1 MNIHYFQLRH
11 VMFMA
16 IFEVYIHST
25 LDSWWNASLPWKPNV
40 RPVHGQPA
48 VFQIESIRAFDGVQT
63 NDSNGHFF
71 LFVRVLSLHGSN
83 LGKKRKES
91 KANPPDSLS
100 IFGLKLKSL
109 GHLVENL
116 KNISFKIA
124 HSSSSRSKCSPS
136 GGWLGLSSLSPCS
149 PLSSISS
156 FSCHIKSAED
166 SSVEMPIQKTCGSG
180 CSCLQF
186 GCLDTGVKS
195 H

>member
-1 MNIHYFQLRH
+1 M
-11 VMFMA
+11 
-16 IFEVYIHST
+16 
-25 LDSWWNASLPWKPNV
+25 

-48 VFQIESIRAFDGVQT
+48 VFQIQNIRAFDGVQT

-124 HSSSSRSKCSPS
+124 HSSSSRSKCLSKRHADRVAVVCNLAVWTLELKAIEHFKKIMSKRFPVLQ
-136 GGWLGLSSLSPCS
+136 LGISKLKLSLR
-149 PLSSISS
+149 
-156 FSCHIKSAED
+156 HI
-166 SSVEMPIQKTCGSG
+166 
-180 CSCLQF
+180 
-186 GCLDTGVKS
+186 TGT
-195 H
+195 